1 MVIRSI
7 ITALQAVSFRKG
19 FAKGYEMRVAIDCV
33 ERIGVAEDILSLLVA
48 HGINLEGIELQKLS
62 DDKGIVYLRTEMV
75 DEAVQV
81 QLQKAI
87 RKIAGVTKVQ
97 TIHHLP
103 QERKNLEL
111 QAVLEALP
119 NPVLSLDLQGR
130 IEFANQQAINT
141 LLPSYKNTLPKRKQE
156 GLQSL
161 VGIPLNDILVNLNKT
176 KWYAAFLEQGAVAQR
191 STLQPISYPIQ
202 FNSQMWRIDLLPI
215 ELWETSQN
223 LPLGYVVALQSQQA
237 MQIDLHQFMA
247 HQNSDFDGIIAKSAK
262 MRQAVEQA
270 KKFAMLKAPL
280 LIQGET
286 GTGKDLFAQAC
297 HQFSFRRDEKFV
309 AINCAGLPESDAESE
324 MFGSHSPERETVGFF
339 EYANGGTVLLDNVSE
354 LSLEMQAKLLRF
366 LNDGV
371 FRRVG
376 EDREIEVDVRVICTS
391 QKPLSQLV
399 AEGKVREDLYHRLNV
414 LILNLPPLRER
425 QGDLPL
431 LVEHFVSQI
440 SLQLGISKPSY
451 DEQFIRTLQGY
462 HWAGNLRE
470 LYNAIYRGCSLAGS
484 QLRVEDLDLPDE
496 MVVDLPTAANVE
508 QATLDE
514 LVNNFEASLL
524 RRFYAE
530 YPSTRKLAQ
539 RLGVSHTAIANKL
552 RQHGINK

>member
-1 MVIRSI
+1 
-7 ITALQAVSFRKG
+7 
-19 FAKGYEMRVAIDCV
+19 
-33 ERIGVAEDILSLLVA
+33 
-48 HGINLEGIELQKLS
+48 
-62 DDKGIVYLRTEMV
+62 
-75 DEAVQV
+75 
-81 QLQKAI
+81 
-87 RKIAGVTKVQ
+87 
-97 TIHHLP
+97 
-103 QERKNLEL
+103 
-111 QAVLEALP
+111 
-119 NPVLSLDLQGR
+119 
-130 IEFANQQAINT
+130 
-141 LLPSYKNTLPKRKQE
+141 
-156 GLQSL
+156 
-161 VGIPLNDILVNLNKT
+161 
-176 KWYAAFLEQGAVAQR
+176 
-191 STLQPISYPIQ
+191 
-202 FNSQMWRIDLLPI
+202 MWRIDLLPI

-237 MQIDLHQFMA
+237 MQLDLHQFMA

-262 MRQAVEQA
+262 MKQAVEQA

-451 DEQFIRTLQGY
+451 DEKFIRTLQGY

>member
-1 MVIRSI
+1 
-7 ITALQAVSFRKG
+7 
-19 FAKGYEMRVAIDCV
+19 
-33 ERIGVAEDILSLLVA
+33 
-48 HGINLEGIELQKLS
+48 
-62 DDKGIVYLRTEMV
+62 
-75 DEAVQV
+75 
-81 QLQKAI
+81 
-87 RKIAGVTKVQ
+87 
-97 TIHHLP
+97 
-103 QERKNLEL
+103 
-111 QAVLEALP
+111 
-119 NPVLSLDLQGR
+119 
-130 IEFANQQAINT
+130 
-141 LLPSYKNTLPKRKQE
+141 
-156 GLQSL
+156 
-161 VGIPLNDILVNLNKT
+161 
-176 KWYAAFLEQGAVAQR
+176 
-191 STLQPISYPIQ
+191 
-202 FNSQMWRIDLLPI
+202 
-215 ELWETSQN
+215 
-223 LPLGYVVALQSQQA
+223 